1 MERPDSNARAGATR
15 PVDSSDEFEFGAEQ
29 SAAIESEARRR
40 LPLDRS
46 LASDL
51 GRGQPPARVE
61 PVTSGYLEGLDRR
74 PQLSEARERELVIA
88 AQAGDR
94 TATAQLIEEFL
105 PAIGSVAAL
114 YRHSAQVDRVEL
126 LQEGVVGFLRAL
138 ERFDPARGVR
148 FWSYAAWW
156 VRQAMQHLVSEL
168 TMPVVLSD
176 RALRHLSRVREAH
189 TAFVQDHDRQPSS
202 SELAD
207 AAGLSPEQVTSLV
220 ATGQPAR
227 PLDATPNQDD
237 RSVGPFGD
245 LLVDPLAE
253 DEYQLVLD
261 RIEID
266 QLRNLLSG
274 LSDRERMVLSS
285 RYGLHGQEQSL
296 RQVAGRLGLSA
307 ERVRQIEQRALGKLR
322 STLEPPDA
330 RRYPHRTSRTSHPH
344 DSHRAER

>member
-1 MERPDSNARAGATR
+1 MERPCIDDRAGANG
-15 PVDSSDEFEFGAEQ
+15 PVDPSDELEFGSEQ
-29 SAAIESEARRR
+29 SAVIETEGRRR
-40 LPLDRS
+40 LRLDRS

-51 GRGQPPARVE
+51 GRGQTPVLAQ
-61 PVTSGYLEGLDRR
+61 PVTSGYLQELDRR
-74 PQLSEARERELVIA
+74 PRLSEARERDLVMA

-94 TATAQLIEEFL
+94 VATAQLIEEFL
-105 PAIGSVAAL
+105 PAIGSVAGL
-114 YRHSAQVDRVEL
+114 YRNSAQVDRVEL

-176 RALRHLSRVREAH
+176 RALRHLSRVRDAH
-189 TAFVQDHDRQPSS
+189 TAFVQDHDRQPSPG
-202 SELAD
+202 ELAD
-207 AAGLSPEQVTSLV
+207 AAGLSSEQVTSLI

-227 PLDATPNQDD
+227 PLDAAPDQDE

-266 QLRNLLSG
+266 QLRTLLSG

-285 RYGLHGQEQSL
+285 RYGLNGQEQSL
-296 RQVAGRLGLSA
+296 RQVAGRLGLTA

-330 RRYPHRTSRTSHPH
+330 
-344 DSHRAER
+344 

>member
-1 MERPDSNARAGATR
+1 MERPCIDHRAGANG
-15 PVDSSDEFEFGAEQ
+15 PVDPSDELEFGSEQ
-29 SAAIESEARRR
+29 SAVIETEGRRR
-40 LPLDRS
+40 LRLDRS

-51 GRGQPPARVE
+51 GRGQTPVLAQ
-61 PVTSGYLEGLDRR
+61 PVTSGYLQELDRR
-74 PQLSEARERELVIA
+74 PRLSEARERDLVMA

-94 TATAQLIEEFL
+94 VATAQLIEEFL
-105 PAIGSVAAL
+105 PAIGSVAGL
-114 YRHSAQVDRVEL
+114 YRNSAQVDRVEL

-176 RALRHLSRVREAH
+176 RALRHLSRVRDAH
-189 TAFVQDHDRQPSS
+189 TAFVQDHDRQPSPG
-202 SELAD
+202 ELAD
-207 AAGLSPEQVTSLV
+207 AAGLSSEQVTSLI

-227 PLDATPNQDD
+227 PLDAAPDQDE

-266 QLRNLLSG
+266 QLRTLLSG

-285 RYGLHGQEQSL
+285 RYGLNGQEQSL
-296 RQVAGRLGLSA
+296 RQVAGRLGLTA

-330 RRYPHRTSRTSHPH
+330 
-344 DSHRAER
+344 

>member
-1 MERPDSNARAGATR
+1 
-15 PVDSSDEFEFGAEQ
+15 
-29 SAAIESEARRR
+29 
-40 LPLDRS
+40 
-46 LASDL
+46 
-51 GRGQPPARVE
+51 
-61 PVTSGYLEGLDRR
+61 
-74 PQLSEARERELVIA
+74 
-88 AQAGDR
+88 
-94 TATAQLIEEFL
+94 
-105 PAIGSVAAL
+105 
-114 YRHSAQVDRVEL
+114 L

-148 FWSYAAWW
+148 LWSYAAWW

-176 RALRHLSRVREAH
+176 RALRHLSRVRDAH
-189 TAFVQDHDRQPSS
+189 TAFVQHHDRQPSPN
-202 SELAD
+202 ELAD
-207 AAGLSPEQVTSLV
+207 AAGLSPDQVTSLI

-227 PLDATPNQDD
+227 PLDAAPNHDE

-296 RQVAGRLGLSA
+296 RQIASRLGLSA

-322 STLEPPDA
+322 SNLEPRDA
-330 RRYPHRTSRTSHPH
+330 
-344 DSHRAER
+344 